1 MLIIHKIFGL
11 CNQYKHNDTLK
22 GESKMQYTNPI
33 IPGFH
38 PDPSICRVRDDYYL
52 VTSSFEFFPCI
63 PLFHSKNMV
72 DWEQIGHCITNSD
85 YLPLMHG
92 NPNASGI
99 YAPTIRYHNGR
110 FYVICTN
117 VTTSDTTDKRYGNF
131 VVSATD
137 PYGEWS
143 QPIWLKCNGIDP
155 SLFFDEDGKVYYC
168 GTNGGIY
175 FCQINPDTGEILSE
189 QKFIW
194 YGTGACC
201 PEGPH
206 IYRRDGWYY
215 LMIAE
220 GGTEYGHM
228 ETIARSQ
235 RIEGPYEA
243 YEKNPIL
250 SNRSLGLPIMATA
263 HADLV
268 EDKNKN
274 WWAVCLG
281 VRPISYPP
289 KYNLGRETFL
299 VPVQWTVDGWPI
311 LGNKG
316 VVEVHV
322 QTDLLETDLPMNIN
336 KGAIQ
341 VPKAEEPYQFY
352 DDFCSSA
359 LSLRWTYLYNPVH
372 SYIKYGSNGLMLKG
386 MATTLSDADVSTFLA
401 FRQEHHACTV
411 RVKLEFSP
419 FSEGEETG
427 ISIYMNRYHHYEM
440 ALTHL
445 EGEVCLIVRRR
456 IGSLWKLEQ
465 RVVYDD
471 AVVYMELE
479 ATKES
484 YMFRYSKDGGIF
496 YELGGGEA
504 KYLTTEVG
512 GNFTGN
518 FIALY
523 ATGNGKVCKDIA
535 NIEWIQYEAKREN

>member
-1 MLIIHKIFGL
+1 
-11 CNQYKHNDTLK
+11 
-22 GESKMQYTNPI
+22 MQYTNPI

-38 PDPSICRVRDDYYL
+38 SDPSICRAEDDYYL

-63 PLFHSKNMV
+63 PLFHSKNLV
-72 DWEQIGHCITNSD
+72 DWKLIGYCITRSD

-92 NPNASGI
+92 SPNASGI

-117 VTTSDTTDKRYGNF
+117 VTTSDTTDTRYGNF
-131 VVSATD
+131 IVSCTD
-137 PYGEWS
+137 PNGEWT
-143 QPIWLKCNGIDP
+143 QPVWLKCDGIDP
-155 SLFFDEDGKVYYC
+155 SLFFDEDDKVYFC
-168 GTNGGIY
+168 GTNEGIY
-175 FCQINPDTGEILSE
+175 FCQINPETGKILSE
-189 QKFIW
+189 KKYIW
-194 YGTGACC
+194 QGTGGCC

-206 IYRRDGWYY
+206 IYRRGGWYY

-243 YEKNPIL
+243 YQNNPVL
-250 SNRSLGLPIMATA
+250 SNRSLGLPVMAVG
-263 HADLV
+263 HADLI
-268 EDKNKN
+268 EDQNKN

-299 VPVQWTVDGWPI
+299 VPVQWTEDGWPI
-311 LGNKG
+311 LGNQG
-316 VVEVHV
+316 VVDVQV
-322 QTDLLETDLPMNIN
+322 QTDLLQTNVFVDRNER
-336 KGAIQ
+336 AVQ
-341 VPKAEEPYQFY
+341 VPKAGEPYEFY
-352 DDFCSSA
+352 DDFSSAA
-359 LSLRWTYLYNPVH
+359 LSLRWTYLYNPDLY
-372 SYIKYGSNGLMLKG
+372 YIEKDSNGLRLQG

-401 FRQEHHACTV
+401 FRQEHHACSISL
-411 RVKLEFSP
+411 KLDFSP
-419 FSEGEETG
+419 QFEGEEAG
-427 ISIYMNRYHHYEM
+427 LSIYMNRDHHYEM
-440 ALTHL
+440 ALTRA
-445 EGEVCLIVRRR
+445 EGEACLIIRRR

-465 RVVYDD
+465 KIAYNA

-479 ATKES
+479 ATKEH
-484 YMFRYSKDGGIF
+484 YRFNYSRDGCRF
-496 YELGGGEA
+496 SELGRGEA

-518 FIALY
+518 FFALY

-535 NIEWIQYEAKREN
+535 HFGWVHYKAEIQNER

>member
-1 MLIIHKIFGL
+1 
-11 CNQYKHNDTLK
+11 
-22 GESKMQYTNPI
+22 MQYTNPI